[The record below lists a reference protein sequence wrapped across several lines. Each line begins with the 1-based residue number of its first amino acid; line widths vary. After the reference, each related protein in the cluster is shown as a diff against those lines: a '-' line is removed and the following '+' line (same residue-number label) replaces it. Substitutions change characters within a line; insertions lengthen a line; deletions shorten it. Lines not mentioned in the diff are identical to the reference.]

1 MRKYSY
7 ITLVLLLVFGCS
19 DKFSDD
25 NFLSQKPH
33 TYNWLMENAW
43 LAFSDSNFDLA
54 VLYFQTAA
62 DRDATKSEPYLG
74 LGWSY
79 ARSASLNMI
88 AAESNFNTAI
98 IFSEFDPMGAVFENE
113 ARAGLAVIY
122 WAGGSSGLF
131 EDAIEQVDIV
141 LGNDPNFVFRYDT
154 NISSESISAIKY
166 QLQYN
171 LGDITA
177 LYNQLVENGISFS
190 TTSSTIGSAA
200 VSHSETTVLDG
211 MQIGTLQELYIDG
224 NGDCMYN
231 PAEAFDDTG
240 SDGCLDNFEDG
251 SGGCLSVEDPGFVPG
266 SDPNGDNFDGVTGTQ
281 GNSSWD
287 TGENLSNDNG
297 NSTWDGAE
305 SFTDANG
312 DEEWNSNNSAYKLIS
327 VSSVESCE
335 LGLVYEISE
344 IDEGLNTLSF
354 QGNPIL
360 NEGDTI
366 ILNYNYT
373 TDYGSFI
380 NELLGLL
387 ANQ

>member
-1 MRKYSY
+1 MRKFPH
-7 ITLVLLLVFGCS
+7 IILILILVFGCS
-19 DKFSDD
+19 EKFSDD

-43 LAFSDSNFDLA
+43 QAFSDSDFDLA

-88 AAESNFNTAI
+88 AAESNFNAAI
-98 IFSEFDPMGAVFENE
+98 IFSEFDPMGAIFENE

-122 WAGGSSGLF
+122 WASGNSDVF

-141 LGNDPNFVFRYDT
+141 VGNDPNFVFRYDS

-177 LYNQLVENGISFS
+177 LYTQLVENGIIFT
-190 TTSSTIGSAA
+190 TTSSTSGSAA
-200 VSHSETTVLDG
+200 VSHTETTVLDG
-211 MQIGTLQELYIDG
+211 MQTGTLQELYMDD

-231 PAEAFDDTG
+231 PAEVFDDTG
-240 SDGCLDNFEDG
+240 IDGCLDSFEDG
-251 SGGCLSVEDPGFVPG
+251 SGGCLTVEDPGYVFG

-281 GNSSWD
+281 GNSAWD
-287 TGENLSNDNG
+287 TGENITNDNG
-297 NSTWDGAE
+297 NLVWDDAE

-312 DEEWNSNNSAYKLIS
+312 DGIWNSDNSAYKLIT

-335 LGLVYEISE
+335 LGLVYNISE
-344 IDEGLNTLSF
+344 IDEGMNTLSF

-360 NEGDTI
+360 DVGDTI
-366 ILNYNYT
+366 TLNYNYT